1 MPVVEESVFIA
12 RPPEEVF
19 DYLSKAENLPVW
31 DSSIVRAEQV
41 GADPVGVGTR
51 WRGTSKILGR
61 RFEWT
66 TELTEFDPPRRSS
79 SRSVEGKL
87 EFTVTILLEPAD
99 GGTRYTYRV
108 DAASGLG
115 GVFGRLADPMVE
127 RAQARTVRANLET
140 LAELLAKDSEA

>member
-1 MPVVEESVFIA
+1 MPVVEQSVFIA
-12 RPPEEVF
+12 RPSEVVF
-19 DYLSKAENLPVW
+19 DYLATADNLPVW
-31 DSSIVRAEQV
+31 DSSIVQAEQV
-41 GADPVGVGTR
+41 GADPIGVGTR
-51 WRGTSKILGR
+51 WHGTSKILGR

-66 TELTEFDPPRRSS
+66 TEVTEFDRPRRSS

-87 EFTVTILLEPAD
+87 QFTVTIRLEPVD

-115 GVFGRLADPMVE
+115 GVFGRLADPFVE

-140 LAELLAKDSEA
+140 LAELLAKGSQA